1 MKNFT
6 QDDFNALN
14 NDFMRDLHHA
24 VYPNPIDAR
33 YKARVG
39 GNSIE
44 LELIENGKRI
54 FGASIDLYGHQDFST
69 KEREF
74 KISKGSMGAFNLEC
88 QASVSSYKAM
98 AQIIYNFDEVR
109 DIALDYMEQYEVMC
123 KANYID

>member
-1 MKNFT
+1 MNNFFT
-6 QDDFNALN
+6 QADFDQHSK
-14 NDFMRDLHHA
+14 DFMIDLHHA

-54 FGASIDLYGHQDFST
+54 FGASVDLYGHIDFTT
-69 KEREF
+69 KRRDF

-88 QASVSSYKAM
+88 DASVASYKAM
-98 AQIIYNFDEVR
+98 AEIINNFVIR
-109 DIALDYMEQYEVMC
+109 YHL
-123 KANYID
+123 